1 MKFFIEQH
9 NASPWEIC
17 SHARELYTSI
27 YFVNLNKMLLE
38 WGWGGGWG
46 ELEIHCRC
54 FINHNE
60 GFHNTDFLFAVCFCI
75 SIEVPFRLL

>member
-46 ELEIHCRC
+46 SLKYIADVLQTLM
-54 FINHNE
+54 N
-60 GFHNTDFLFAVCFCI
+60 GFYNTDFLFAVCFCI